1 MPNDNLLFEQADQ
14 APQEHS
20 SPEDA
25 VLTLISL
32 ASLWKPRHPSTSM
45 REMAGLPILFWL
57 IAQLRPALTVQI
69 GLGQGTSFLGLCQAI
84 EQAQT
89 GGLLLSLFLDKETL
103 FPDQVEQYDSHY
115 SQIASF
121 GLAAEVPGELEDH
134 PIQLLVLQQKFDD
147 SLRDMWLP
155 RLAENAVIFAHFSAT
170 PLGEA
175 QRTLLL
181 DSFPPST
188 RRISFPRDGEN
199 IDLLLIGAA
208 LPRTILHLAGSSK
221 EADIARSLLQRL
233 ADGMKQQALARK
245 RMTKLNAATTSLEET
260 KAQMAALGMRLEGLQ
275 KEADAAH
282 QAEAAEVKKAA
293 VLQAQVF
300 DLQQNCDQLKQRI
313 VLREDALAQ
322 QATDLEQVARH
333 NTALEGA
340 VARKQS
346 EIRYLTNEVDQSR
359 RAIETTTD
367 ERDKLRK
374 KNERLQKEIH
384 AFRTSTSWRI
394 TWPIRMLKDKL
405 RHLSKPRR

>member
-1 MPNDNLLFEQADQ
+1 MPNDKLLFEQVAQ
-14 APQEHS
+14 PSQEHS
-20 SPEDA
+20 SPEDSA
-25 VLTLISL
+25 LTLTGL
-32 ASLWKPRHPSTSM
+32 APLWKPRHPSTSM
-45 REMAGLPILFWL
+45 REMASLPMLFWL

-69 GLGQGTSFLGLCQAI
+69 GLGQGASFLGLCQAI

-89 GGLLLSLFLDKETL
+89 GGLLLSLFLEKEAL
-103 FPDQVEQYDSHY
+103 FPDQVEQHDGHY
-115 SQIASF
+115 SQIACF
-121 GLAAEVPGELEDH
+121 GAAAEVPDELQDH

-155 RLAENAVIFAHFSAT
+155 KLAENAVIFAQFSAT
-170 PLGEA
+170 PSGEA

-181 DSFPPST
+181 ESFSPST

-208 LPRTILHLAGSSK
+208 LPKTILHLAGGSR
-221 EADIARSLLQRL
+221 EADVAQLLLQRL
-233 ADGMKQQALARK
+233 ADGMQQQALARN

-260 KAQMAALGMRLEGLQ
+260 KAQMAALSKRLEDLQ

-300 DLQQNCDQLKQRI
+300 DLQQDCDQLKQRI

-322 QATDLEQVARH
+322 QAANLEQLARH
-333 NTALEGA
+333 NTTLEGA

-346 EIRYLTNEVDQSR
+346 EIHYLTNEVDQSR
-359 RAIETTTD
+359 RTIEATKED
-367 ERDKLRK
+367 RDKLRR
-374 KNERLQKEIH
+374 KNERLQKEIK
-384 AFRTSTSWRI
+384 ALRASTSWRI
-394 TWPIRMLKDKL
+394 TWPIRTVKDKL
-405 RHLSKPRR
+405 RRLSEPRR